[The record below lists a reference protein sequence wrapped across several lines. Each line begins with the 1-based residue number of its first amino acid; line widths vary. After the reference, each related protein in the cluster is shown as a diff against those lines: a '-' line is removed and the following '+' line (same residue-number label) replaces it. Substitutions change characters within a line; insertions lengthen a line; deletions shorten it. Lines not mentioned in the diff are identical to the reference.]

1 MTGTAVVAHKMSR
14 FLQEQFNQIGIAH
27 WLDEFDSFVKSEIGR
42 VDFLFQ
48 FFIRLAKRKDDA
60 SLVIVGKPSLRLP
73 AKNAKWDIFI

>member
-27 WLDEFDSFVKSEIGR
+27 WLDELDSFVKSEISR

-48 FFIRLAKRKDDA
+48 FFIRLAKGKDDA
-60 SLVIVGKPSLRLP
+60 SLVIVSKPSLRLP
-73 AKNAKWDIFI
+73 AKNAKWNIFT